1 MDIFLLI
8 LSIICGLTGIV
19 GCIIPALPGPPLAYL
34 AMLLLHWSGLV
45 QFSFMDLTVWG
56 LIIVAVSVVDF
67 LLTPWM
73 TKRFGGSKAGTWGSI
88 IGLFAGMFMPW
99 PIGPFAGPFLGAF
112 IGEIIVSQKDSSIAL
127 RAAIGSF
134 LSFFV
139 GTGIK
144 LLTCVGMLIFV
155 ICSR

>member
-8 LSIICGLTGIV
+8 LSIICGLTGFV

-34 AMLLLHWSGLV
+34 AMLLLHWSGFV
-45 QFSFMDLTVWG
+45 QFSFMELAVWG
-56 LIIVAVSVVDF
+56 MIIVAVSVVDF
-67 LLTPWM
+67 FLTPWM

-99 PIGPFAGPFLGAF
+99 PIGPLAGPFLGAF
-112 IGEIIVSQKDSSIAL
+112 IGEIIVSRKESDIAL

-144 LLTCVGMLIFV
+144 LLTCVGMLIFA